1 MPMDGVDWKATQ
13 KFERSE
19 IQVALRSIESAVDRL
34 LKADDVMDATLP
46 EQWRIVIRSAAHLGR
61 FACDEARKEGW
72 FDDRFGVIQG
82 AYITR
87 CWRKAVGWLSFLS
100 DVMTHGQ
107 RVSKLLTCE
116 DFREEVVVPAGDLH
130 LASQTFFE
138 RMMLES
144 RDGKAS

>member
-1 MPMDGVDWKATQ
+1 MRRGG
-13 KFERSE
+13 E
-19 IQVALRSIESAVDRL
+19 SI
-34 LKADDVMDATLP
+34 
-46 EQWRIVIRSAAHLGR
+46 
-61 FACDEARKEGW
+61 
-72 FDDRFGVIQG
+72 
-82 AYITR
+82 
-87 CWRKAVGWLSFLS
+87 
-100 DVMTHGQ
+100 HGQ